1 MKGESLAAA
10 ALSFVANY
18 NLDMVRMPT
27 IKDYPIKAQSSL
39 DRPAD
44 IAKLE
49 EIDGRAGFWSERL
62 QAVRK
67 TVELADKKVAVFDTI
82 SDPLS
87 TLGYIV
93 SPELLATTEKNHATF
108 LEKGL
113 ETVTASL
120 KKYVSLV
127 IHESKVDGLVVEVAS
142 ASYEFREQ
150 EEFKRFAKPYLK
162 ELLNHIRKE
171 SEIPI
176 WLQISGRRVYIDPLL
191 DLPHNLLSWSHLA
204 QGPALDKLP
213 KGYKGAI
220 AGGIDEQAVT
230 TMSYQDIR
238 RHIELAR
245 NQFVRV
251 LSIGDAFPADIS
263 PSRLAALAHF
273 LSRKDRDPED
283 EKNKKKKD
291 GDLPPS
297 IIDEP

>member
-10 ALSFVANY
+10 AISFVATY

-27 IKDYPIKAQSSL
+27 IKDYPIKDQSSL

-49 EIDGRAGFWSERL
+49 ELDGRAGFWFERL
-62 QAVRK
+62 HAVKR

-87 TLGYIV
+87 TLGYVI
-93 SPELLATTEKNHATF
+93 SPELMAQSEKSHGNF

-127 IHESKVDGLVVEVAS
+127 INESKVDGLVVEVAS
-142 ASYEFREQ
+142 ASYEYREPEVFQ
-150 EEFKRFAKPYLK
+150 RFAKPYLK

-176 WLQISGRRVYIDPLL
+176 WLQVSGRRVYIDPVL

-204 QGPALDKLP
+204 QGPALEKLP
-213 KGYKGAI
+213 KGYKGAL
-220 AGGIDEQAVT
+220 AGGIDEQALT

-245 NQFVRV
+245 NQHVRV
-251 LSIGDAFPADIS
+251 LSIGDSLPADIS
-263 PSRLAALAHF
+263 PSRLAALSHF

-283 EKNKKKKD
+283 EKNKKVD
-291 GDLPPS
+291 QPTP